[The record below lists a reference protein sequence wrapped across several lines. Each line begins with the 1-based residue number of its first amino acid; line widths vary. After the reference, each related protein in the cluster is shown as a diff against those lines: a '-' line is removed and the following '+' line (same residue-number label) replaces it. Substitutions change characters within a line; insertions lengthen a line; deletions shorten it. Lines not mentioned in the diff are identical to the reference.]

1 MSAEMNPFQEFYKAM
16 SYLDIDPKL
25 IETNFDHDSGDHVVI
40 AMPAHKMALAV
51 ENDEFENMRS
61 DGWDVTQVSV
71 HSIVEF
77 AKVFASIEGMR
88 FEMVRRR
95 SQEAQL
101 KAGSSHEE
109 ALLKGILEANLP
121 EPDRNHSIKREDG
134 SEMTIPDFVWEDI
147 KLAFFLDGIY
157 WHRLRDDKEMIENIR
172 SSEKGSD
179 VDKDIIKKS
188 KLRAEKDAAARSQ
201 MSYDGWTILSCTDSQ
216 LEAKSKISQK
226 KVREQVAGIKK
237 VYRRLLASAE
247 RPTEADEPED
257 AVEEAQD
264 DQDAQIDAD
273 GFTEVDS
280 DDTEPETNDD
290 KNKSEGGRLS
300 LDDILGK

>member
-1 MSAEMNPFQEFYKAM
+1 MSDDNNPFQELYKLF

-25 IETNFDHDSGDHVVI
+25 IDVNYDHEESDDHILI
-40 AMPAHKMALAV
+40 AFPSLKMGIAV
-51 ENDEFENMRS
+51 ENDIYDNMRE
-61 DGWDVTQVSV
+61 DGWDITQLSV
-71 HSIVEF
+71 HSVMEF
-77 AKVFASIEGMR
+77 ASVFASVEGMR

-109 ALLKGILEANLP
+109 ALLKAILEANLP
-121 EPDRNHSIKREDG
+121 EPDRNLSILRENG
-134 SEMTIPDFVWEDI
+134 KVLTVPDFAWEDI

-157 WHRLRDDKEMIENIR
+157 WHRLRDDKEMIEKLR

-179 VDKDIIKKS
+179 VDKEIIKNS

-201 MSYDGWTILSCTDSQ
+201 MSYDGWTILSCTDTQ

-237 VYRRLLASAE
+237 VYRRLSAALAQEQPNESADDEFEDVQEAPDDDEEHSEDVESAE
-247 RPTEADEPED
+247 
-257 AVEEAQD
+257 
-264 DQDAQIDAD
+264 
-273 GFTEVDS
+273 DS
-280 DDTEPETNDD
+280 S
-290 KNKSEGGRLS
+290 KGNKSGGIS
-300 LDDILGK
+300 LDDIL